1 MKVDMK
7 SKKVPYIGLLCSV
20 LFLCVACKDNAFI
33 RRMQDMEMGVKNPSS
48 IEELQS
54 CSPLIESGI
63 FDILPPEKCV
73 YARYT
78 DGGPAPVKV
87 AEQIAALKKFSNMN
101 G

>member
-1 MKVDMK
+1 
-7 SKKVPYIGLLCSV
+7 
-20 LFLCVACKDNAFI
+20 
-33 RRMQDMEMGVKNPSS
+33 
-48 IEELQS
+48 LQS

-73 YARYT
+73 YARST

-87 AEQIAALKKFSNMN
+87 GEQIAALKKFSNMN